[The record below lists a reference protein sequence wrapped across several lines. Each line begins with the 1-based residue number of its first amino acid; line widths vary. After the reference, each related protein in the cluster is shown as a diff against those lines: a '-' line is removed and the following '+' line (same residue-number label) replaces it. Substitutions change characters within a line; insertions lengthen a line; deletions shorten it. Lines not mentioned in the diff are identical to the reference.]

1 MFGSLGEERR
11 DSPSPPE
18 AHPWEGLAGKRDT
31 EGGYPHTFPVHSSWL
46 VYLGQGAL
54 DPVQDG
60 AGKKPLGSLGNL
72 LSQARLGGGTGCG
85 EISFVICFSKP
96 WGFEVR

>member
-1 MFGSLGEERR
+1 M
-11 DSPSPPE
+11 
-18 AHPWEGLAGKRDT
+18 
-31 EGGYPHTFPVHSSWL
+31 
-46 VYLGQGAL
+46 YLGQGAL

-85 EISFVICFSKP
+85 ETSLSFVFLNPGDLKL
-96 WGFEVR
+96 GEEEVTKEGSLWAV